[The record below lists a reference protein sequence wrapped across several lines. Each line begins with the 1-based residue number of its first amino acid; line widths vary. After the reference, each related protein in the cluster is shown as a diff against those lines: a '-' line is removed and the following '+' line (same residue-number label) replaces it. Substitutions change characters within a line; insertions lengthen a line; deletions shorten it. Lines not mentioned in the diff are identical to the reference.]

1 MIAPSGIAFS
11 NKKTCVISNGTDGVY
26 TECLLD
32 TIPAL
37 KCSLY
42 FSLQRYNS
50 PATVYKEPQDL
61 EAIVSQDL
69 IDVYKWDFERFHD
82 DLNCIEHFKGILELL
97 TQRATT

>member
-11 NKKTCVISNGTDGVY
+11 NKTTSVISNGTEDPY

-42 FSLQRYNS
+42 FSLQQYNS
-50 PATVYKEPQDL
+50 PAILYKEPQYL
-61 EAIVSQDL
+61 ETIVSQDL
-69 IDVYKWDFERFHD
+69 IDVYKWDFERFHE
-82 DLNCIEHFKGILELL
+82 DLDCIEHFKGILKLI
-97 TQRATT
+97 TQRTPK